1 MKRFLSTDDSWAGL
15 IVRLT
20 VGLVIF
26 PHGAQKLFGWF
37 GGNGFSGT
45 MNFFTGQL
53 GVPAPIALLVIIAE
67 SLGALALVAGFL
79 TRASALGLVA
89 VMLGAIFMA
98 HLPNGFFM
106 NWFGNQSGEGFE
118 YHLLV
123 IGMTLALAVVG
134 AGRFSVDGWLARR
147 LGDRRA
153 ALEPVPAE

>member
-15 IVRLT
+15 VVRLT

-37 GGNGFSGT
+37 GGQGLSSTLGFFS
-45 MNFFTGQL
+45 GQL
-53 GVPAPIALLVIIAE
+53 GIPTPIALLVIIAE

-79 TRASALGLVA
+79 TRASALGLA
-89 VMLGAIFMA
+89 TVMLGAIFMA

-106 NWFGNQSGEGFE
+106 NWFGNQRGEGFE

-134 AGRFSVDGWLARR
+134 AGRFSLDGWLARR
-147 LGDRRA
+147 LDERRSS
-153 ALEPVPAE
+153 LEPVPAE